1 MHSDDP
7 RYTAWREGCVSVPVL
22 RVPAVVPHEVINY
35 LVNNSRALEGLAL
48 AYPQRQ
54 ELLERTQA
62 FWSALM
68 ELASLD
74 PYCAADHA
82 TELRP
87 GACPQRSEDSRL
99 GAARSV
105 PPLSNTGINKGEA

>member
-7 RYTAWREGCVSVPVL
+7 LYKAWLENCISVPVL
-22 RVPAVVPHEVINY
+22 RVPAVVLPEVVDF
-35 LVNNSRALEGLAL
+35 LVKNNRALEGLTL

-54 ELLERTQA
+54 ELYERTQA
-62 FWSALM
+62 FWSNLM

-74 PYCAADHA
+74 PYCAADYA
-82 TELRP
+82 KELRP

>member
-7 RYTAWREGCVSVPVL
+7 LYTAWREGCVSVPVL
-22 RVPAVVPHEVINY
+22 RVPAVVPHEVINF
-35 LVNNSRALEGLAL
+35 LVNNPCALEGLTL

-54 ELLERTQA
+54 ELFERTQA
-62 FWSALM
+62 FWSKLM
-68 ELASLD
+68 ELASLA
-74 PYCAADHA
+74 PFCAADYA
-82 TELRP
+82 TLRP